1 MWPLHN
7 QSYCNISMKNGS
19 NVIIERYVLFEGIE
33 MIEYRF
39 WHNYS
44 YSICQQIAIYWY
56 NISFTI
62 KSIIHGYIRSFW
74 LYANLIVYQVLEAG
88 RILIFCEDFFSL
100 FLTEYALAMFFRF
113 WTYLMMPIKETRRTY
128 LMMHITET
136 RRTYLMMHI
145 TETHRE
151 H

>member
-1 MWPLHN
+1 
-7 QSYCNISMKNGS
+7 MKNGS

-88 RILIFCEDFFSL
+88 RILIFCEDFFFAISNRVRVSYVL
-100 FLTEYALAMFFRF
+100 SILNVSDDAY
-113 WTYLMMPIKETRRTY
+113 
-128 LMMHITET
+128 
-136 RRTYLMMHI
+136 
-145 TETHRE
+145 
-151 H
+151 